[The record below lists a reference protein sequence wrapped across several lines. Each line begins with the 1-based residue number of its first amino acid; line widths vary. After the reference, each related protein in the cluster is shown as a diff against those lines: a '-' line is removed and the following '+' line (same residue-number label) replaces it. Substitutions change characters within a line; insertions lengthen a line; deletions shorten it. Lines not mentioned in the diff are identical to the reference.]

1 MTIALID
8 ADIVAFRTAASAEND
23 DLEIALLRADKL
35 MRDILEA
42 TNATSYVAS
51 LTGADNFRKE
61 INPAYKANRKD
72 KEPPRWLSDVQ
83 QFLMR
88 EWKAEPTYGFEADD
102 MLGMLQT
109 EETVICSIDKDMF
122 QIPGRHYQWEITG
135 TGKDGKQWV
144 KEAVNQYVSELD
156 GLRFFYKQ
164 ALIGDKADNIFGV
177 DKIGP
182 VKAGKLID
190 HLTDEKDMYNTV
202 CSLYKD
208 PDRLEMNL
216 DCLWI
221 WRNENEKWSDRFCVS

>member
-1 MTIALID
+1 MTTALID
-8 ADIVAFRTAASAEND
+8 TDIVAFRCAASAETED
-23 DLEIALLRADKL
+23 VEIAILRADKL
-35 MRDILEA
+35 MRDIVENTQA
-42 TNATSYVAS
+42 DSYVAS
-51 LTGADNFRKE
+51 LTGADNFRKQ
-61 INPAYKANRKD
+61 INPQYKANRKD
-72 KEPPRWLSDVQ
+72 KVPPQHLTAVQ
-83 QFLMR
+83 QFLMS

-109 EETVICSIDKDMF
+109 PETVVCSIDKDLL
-122 QIPGRHYQWEITG
+122 QIPGKHYNF
-135 TGKDGKQWV
+135 V
-144 KEAVNQYVSELD
+144 KGEFYEVSELD

-182 VKAGKLID
+182 VKAGKLLD

-202 CSLYKD
+202 CKMYND

-221 WRNENEKWSDRFCVS
+221 WRNEDEKWSDRFAY

>member
-1 MTIALID
+1 MTTALID
-8 ADIVAFRTAASAEND
+8 ADIVAFRCAASAEND

-109 EETVICSIDKDMF
+109 EETVICSIDKDLL
-122 QIPGRHYQWEITG
+122 QIPGKHYNF
-135 TGKDGKQWV
+135 V
-144 KEAVNQYVSELD
+144 KGEFCEVSELD

-221 WRNENEKWSDRFCVS
+221 WRNMNEKWSDRFPYGI

>member
-1 MTIALID
+1 MTMALID
-8 ADIVAFRTAASAEND
+8 ADIVAFRSAASAEND
-23 DLEIALLRADKL
+23 ALEIALLRADKL

-42 TNATSYVAS
+42 TSATSYVAS

-72 KEPPRWLSDVQ
+72 KEPPRWLTDVQ

-109 EETVICSIDKDMF
+109 EETVICSIDKDLL
-122 QIPGRHYQWEITG
+122 QIPGKHYNF
-135 TGKDGKQWV
+135 V
-144 KEAVNQYVSELD
+144 KGEFCEVSELE

-216 DCLWI
+216 NCLWI
-221 WRNENEKWSDRFCVS
+221 WRNEGEKWGDRFAY

>member
-72 KEPPRWLSDVQ
+72 KEPPRWLSDTQ

-109 EETVICSIDKDMF
+109 EETVICSIDKDLL
-122 QIPGRHYQWEITG
+122 QIPGQHYNFV
-135 TGKDGKQWV
+135 KQEFYTV
-144 KEAVNQYVSELD
+144 TELG
-156 GLRFFYKQ
+156 GLQSFYRS
-164 ALIGDKADNIFGV
+164 ALVGDTADNIFGV
-177 DKIGP
+177 KGIGK
-182 VKAGKLID
+182 VKAAKLID
-190 HLTDEKDMYNTV
+190 PLTTEKDMYNTV
-202 CSLYKD
+202 CALYND

-216 DCLWI
+216 NCLWL
-221 WRNENEKWSDRFCVS
+221 WRAENEMWSDRFAL